1 MRTILLLLLCLLG
14 SLSIFGQTSA
24 RYHRAQVHL
33 EGRSLQELALL
44 GLEVDHG
51 EYVPQRHLTNDF
63 SEVELHQITL
73 AGFTYDILIP
83 DVQDYYHNPAR
94 QQAYRSEARGGEPCP
109 AGATSNV
116 TPYPTPSNFHLG
128 SMAGFFTYQEML
140 DILDSMR
147 LLYPNLISSRQV
159 VSPSIVTHQGRP
171 IYWLRISDNPDTD
184 EATEPE
190 VLYTALHHAREPNSL
205 SQMIYYMWY
214 LLEHYETDPE
224 VQFLVANTELY
235 FLPCINPDGYI
246 FNQEMEPDGGGMWRK
261 NLRDNGNGTT
271 GVDLNRNYGHEWA
284 FDNFGSSANPSS
296 ATYRGPEAFSE
307 PETQAVQAFC
317 NAHTF
322 VACLNY
328 HTYGNLLIYPWG
340 YSDTPTDDAPTFN
353 TLADVMTLQNNFLAG
368 TGTSTVGY
376 TTNGDSD
383 DWMYGETTT
392 KPAIFSMTPEVG
404 SGDGGFWPV
413 REDIIP
419 NCRASLWMN
428 LVTAHTPHTAGVVQA
443 DPAQREIAST
453 SLYFRYQLQRFGLTE
468 GPLTVSLSS
477 LQEDLLLVT
486 EEPRVFNLAAN
497 AAVLDSFALS
507 AVANIVPGTELRF
520 LLQLS
525 NGSFTRTDTV
535 TRVFG
540 GFLRTDIYTN
550 NFTNLTPWT
559 PDQGW
564 DLTTEDFV
572 SAPTSLT
579 DSPGADYPN
588 NSITT
593 ITLNEAI
600 TVGEAQEYRLQFWSK
615 WNIEAFYDWAQL
627 QFKINDGDW
636 IPACGR
642 YTVSG
647 SAVQAPDQ
655 PVWEG
660 QQANWVEE
668 EIDLTTYLLPGDA
681 VSLRFLLVSDEFV
694 NPDGFY
700 VDDLV
705 LQERNMETVG
715 TTTLLP
721 RAAFSV
727 HIVPNPAREQSQLR
741 FRLSE
746 DGSSTGHWQL
756 YQAAGQLV
764 TQGPLDLRNGYQE
777 VDLAT
782 GNLPAG
788 VYWLTAQADNQV
800 ITTQELVIIK

>member
-14 SLSIFGQTSA
+14 SLSVFGQTSA

-63 SEVELHQITL
+63 SETELHQITL

-83 DVQDYYHNPAR
+83 DVQDYYHNPER
-94 QQAYRSEARGGEPCP
+94 QQAYRGQARGGSPCP
-109 AGATSNV
+109 EGDRNNV
-116 TPYPTPSNFHLG
+116 APYPTPSNFHLG

-147 LLYPNLISSRQV
+147 LLYPNLISSRQI

-214 LLEHYETDPE
+214 LLENYETNPE

-235 FLPCINPDGYI
+235 FMPCINPDGYI
-246 FNQEMEPDGGGMWRK
+246 FNQEIEPNGGGMWRK

-271 GVDLNRNYGHEWA
+271 GVDLNRNYGYEWG
-284 FDNFGSSANPSS
+284 FDNFGSSTNPSS

-328 HTYGNLLIYPWG
+328 HTYGNLLVYPWG

-353 TLADVMTLQNNFLAG
+353 TLADVMTLQNNYLAG
-368 TGTSTVGY
+368 TGTTTVGY

-383 DWMYGETTT
+383 DWMYGETGT

-428 LVTAHTPHTAGVVQA
+428 LMAANTPHPAGIVQA

-453 SLYFRYQLQRFGLTE
+453 SLFFRYQLQRFGLAE
-468 GPLTVSLSS
+468 GPLTVRLSS
-477 LQEDLLLVT
+477 LQEDLLIVA
-486 EEPRVFNLAAN
+486 EEPRVFNLAPN

-507 AVANIVPGTELRF
+507 AVASIAPGTELRF
-520 LLQLS
+520 LLQVD

-535 TRVFG
+535 SRVFG
-540 GFLRTDIYTN
+540 GFLSSVIYAD
-550 NFTNLTPWT
+550 NFTELSPWT
-559 PDQGW
+559 ADAGW
-564 DLTTEDFV
+564 GLTTEDFV
-572 SAPTSLT
+572 SAPTSLN

-593 ITLNEAI
+593 ITLDEAI
-600 TVGEAQEYRLQFWSK
+600 TVGEAEAYLLRFWSK
-615 WNIEAFYDWAQL
+615 WDIEAFYDWAQL
-627 QFKINDGDW
+627 QFKVNDGDW

-647 SAVQAPDQ
+647 SAVQAPEQ
-655 PVWEG
+655 PIWEG
-660 QQANWVEE
+660 QQPNWVEE
-668 EIDLTTYLLPGDA
+668 EIDLTSYLTAGDA
-681 VSLRFLLVSDEFV
+681 LGLRFLLVSDEFV

-715 TTTLLP
+715 TTTPLP
-721 RAAFSV
+721 GAAFSV
-727 HIVPNPAREQSQLR
+727 HIVPNPAREQAQLQ
-741 FRLSE
+741 FRLPARTM
-746 DGSSTGHWQL
+746 GAAHWQL

-764 TQGPLDLRNGYQE
+764 AQGTLNLHNGYHD

-782 GNLPAG
+782 GSLPAG
-788 VYWLTAQADNQV
+788 VYWLTAQADHQV
-800 ITTQELVIIK
+800 MVTQKLVVIK